1 MRMSIVILGV
11 ILLLAGAA
19 IAIFYSNHH
28 LLPYAGAGLAVLGVI
43 VAAGGAMMKA
53 PSAYMAG
60 QFKCSSCGRT
70 FNSEASLKAH
80 GKDKHGILA
89 SSLL

>member
-1 MRMSIVILGV
+1 MRMPIVILGV

-19 IAIFYSNHH
+19 IATFYSSHH
-28 LLPYAGAGLAVLGVI
+28 LLPYAGVGLAVLGVI
-43 VAAGGAMMKA
+43 AAAGGAMMKA
-53 PSAYMAG
+53 PRAFIAG
-60 QFKCSSCGRT
+60 QFKCSSCGKT

-80 GKDKHGILA
+80 SKDKHGILA